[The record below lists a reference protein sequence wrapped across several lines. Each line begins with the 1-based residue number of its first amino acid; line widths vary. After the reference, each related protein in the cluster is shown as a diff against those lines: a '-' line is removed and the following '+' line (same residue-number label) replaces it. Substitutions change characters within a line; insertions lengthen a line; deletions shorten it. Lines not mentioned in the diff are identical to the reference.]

1 MIGKTMTIASSKARS
16 LTMLGLLAAATG
28 LGGCSG
34 QDLANR
40 LQFSTPRPA
49 TAATAPVP
57 SNDAVLAFA
66 ARARPG
72 QDERVTLESGQ
83 TATVRVVRSYHA
95 ASGREC
101 REVMV
106 GTGLEERQRLVCAAE
121 TGWADAR
128 PLLRGGA
135 GQR

>member
-1 MIGKTMTIASSKARS
+1 
-16 LTMLGLLAAATG
+16 MLGLLAATAG
-28 LGGCSG
+28 LAGCGYRDVAS
-34 QDLANR
+34 R
-40 LQFSTPRPA
+40 LQFATPRPA
-49 TAATAPVP
+49 IAATAPVTSSDP
-57 SNDAVLAFA
+57 VVAFV

-83 TATVRVVRSYHA
+83 TASVRVVRAYHA

-101 REVMV
+101 REVLV